1 MGLSKYSGWIDMKY
15 ARIENGQV
23 VELCDSSNLAI
34 QFPADFVAQCVECA
48 EDVCV
53 GWEYRDGAF
62 VPPVIAMPTL
72 AEAQTIKRMAIN
84 AGFDSALAASL
95 TMPSINTPPST
106 VEIAVGAAALAAV
119 DADAPAYIL
128 QIHSTR
134 RNELL
139 AAVEAAKTAEAVAAI
154 VVSYAV

>member
-1 MGLSKYSGWIDMKY
+1 MKKY
-15 ARIENGQV
+15 ARIENKTV
-23 VELCDSSNLAI
+23 VELIESSNLPI
-34 QFPADFVAQCVECA
+34 QFPADFVAQCVACA
-48 EDVCV
+48 DDVCV
-53 GWEYRDGAF
+53 GWKYREGEF
-62 VPPVIAMPTL
+62 LPPVIAKPTL
-72 AEAQTIKRMAIN
+72 AEAKTSKRLAII

-128 QIHSTR
+128 QTHSTR
-134 RNELL
+134 RASLL
-139 AAVEAAKTAEAVAAI
+139 AAVEAAETAEAVEAI